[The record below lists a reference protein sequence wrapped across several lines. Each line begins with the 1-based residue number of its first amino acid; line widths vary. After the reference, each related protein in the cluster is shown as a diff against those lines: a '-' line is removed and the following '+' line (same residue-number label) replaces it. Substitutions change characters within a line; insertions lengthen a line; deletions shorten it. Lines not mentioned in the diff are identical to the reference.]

1 MKKAQIKLNCEA
13 WEARNMVTYL
23 GMISSTFEF
32 LGGTGMSLLAALWD
46 EYQHGQD
53 RYIAR

>member
-1 MKKAQIKLNCEA
+1 MGNIVSDLA
-13 WEARNMVTYL
+13 
-23 GMISSTFEF
+23 MILRTFEF

-46 EYQHGQD
+46 EYQHGHD

>member
-1 MKKAQIKLNCEA
+1 MGNI
-13 WEARNMVTYL
+13 VTDL
-23 GMISSTFEF
+23 GMISCTFEF